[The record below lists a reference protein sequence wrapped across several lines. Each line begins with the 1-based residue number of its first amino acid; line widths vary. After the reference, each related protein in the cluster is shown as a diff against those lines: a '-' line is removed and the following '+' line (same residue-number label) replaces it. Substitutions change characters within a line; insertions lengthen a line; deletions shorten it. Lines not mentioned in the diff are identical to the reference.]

1 MIHVDISV
9 AVFLHLMLSLF
20 VIFALWISFEKKT
33 TLPKYVRE
41 KADVW
46 ECSICA
52 YIYVDSTHHE
62 ISQCPQCK
70 SYNKKTPEDRL
81 EKGV

>member
-1 MIHVDISV
+1 MIHVDVST
-9 AVFLHLMLSLF
+9 AVFLYVMSTLL
-20 VIFALWISFEKKT
+20 VIFVLWVVLERQT

-41 KADVW
+41 EADVW
-46 ECSICA
+46 ECTICA

-70 SYNKKTPEDRL
+70 SYNKKSLEDRII
-81 EKGV
+81 